1 MKNTALIILLS
12 IIQVLA
18 ADWPQF
24 RGIDRSGI
32 STESGLLKS
41 WPESGPELLWKYEGL
56 GSGYSS
62 PSIEN
67 NRVYVTGV
75 EDKQEV
81 LFILDQ
87 EGRLVNKTVY
97 GKVWKGSFPTSRST
111 PTIDANRLYV
121 LSGMGDLA
129 CIDKT
134 SAKILWSRQIVDMFD
149 AEYHKWGMAESPLV
163 IDNLLICTPGAK
175 QASLVAFDKLSG
187 ELVWKTEELSERAN
201 YCSPLLIK
209 LGSKQIIATQLEE
222 SFVGIDAKDGSLLWK
237 DDLSVYAE
245 DVKGINPITPFYKDG
260 CILISSGYDDGSVM
274 YELSKN
280 GDGVKA
286 KWTQNDFDVHH
297 GGFVVVGDYIYGSNW
312 INNRNGNWV
321 CLNWNTGE
329 IMYEHKWFNKGSII
343 AAEDMLYCYEEKKG
357 NFALVKATPDEFK
370 VISSFK
376 IQLGKD
382 QHWAHPSISNGRLYV
397 RHGEALMVYNIK

>member
-1 MKNTALIILLS
+1 
-12 IIQVLA
+12 
-18 ADWPQF
+18 
-24 RGIDRSGI
+24 
-32 STESGLLKS
+32 
-41 WPESGPELLWKYEGL
+41 
-56 GSGYSS
+56 
-62 PSIEN
+62 
-67 NRVYVTGV
+67 
-75 EDKQEV
+75 
-81 LFILDQ
+81 
-87 EGRLVNKTVY
+87 
-97 GKVWKGSFPTSRST
+97 
-111 PTIDANRLYV
+111 
-121 LSGMGDLA
+121 
-129 CIDKT
+129 
-134 SAKILWSRQIVDMFD
+134 
-149 AEYHKWGMAESPLV
+149 
-163 IDNLLICTPGAK
+163 
-175 QASLVAFDKLSG
+175 
-187 ELVWKTEELSERAN
+187 
-201 YCSPLLIK
+201 
-209 LGSKQIIATQLEE
+209 
-222 SFVGIDAKDGSLLWK
+222 VGIDAKDGSLLWK

-274 YELSKN
+274 YELFKN
-280 GDGVKA
+280 GNGVKA
-286 KWTQNDFDVHH
+286 KWTQTEFDVHH